1 MPPAAKNPEPRIQK
15 MQPPHAPDE
24 KNVRL
29 DIIPELRVL
38 LSIRGSG
45 FMVMPGASCPHG
57 ASNLATGGISCP
69 MSTLRAARTSGS
81 LRILRAFRGNAVP
94 S

>member
-1 MPPAAKNPEPRIQK
+1 

-38 LSIRGSG
+38 LGMRGSG
-45 FMVMPGASCPHG
+45 FMVMPGALCPHE
-57 ASNLATGGISCP
+57 APNLAIGGISCP
-69 MSTLRAARTSGS
+69 MSTLRAAHTSGS
-81 LRILRAFRGNAVP
+81 LRIRRALRRNAVP